1 MISGLDMRVRSIP
14 LLVGVALLGALQFGA
29 SAFAQGSCVIRDSP
43 CYPWRID
50 EGASETVLLEII
62 PNNSITQATYRVCL
76 CPPTKGVSLIFDF
89 KERTVPLGNV
99 PGATA
104 GPICRDFKIQTARSS
119 RLLLKREGTA
129 GAVEGCY
136 STY

>member
-1 MISGLDMRVRSIP
+1 MRKRSIG
-14 LLVGVALLGALQFGA
+14 LLTGIALLGSIHFADSAL
-29 SAFAQGSCVIRDSP
+29 AQGTCVIRDSP

-50 EGASETVLLEII
+50 EGSSETVLLEII

-99 PGATA
+99 PGASA

-119 RLLLKREGTA
+119 RLLLKREGTS
-129 GAVEGCY
+129 GPVEGCY

>member
-1 MISGLDMRVRSIP
+1 MDGRAIGLLI
-14 LLVGVALLGALQFGA
+14 GAALLGGVPFV
-29 SAFAQGSCVIRDSP
+29 SPVSAQGACVIRDSP

-50 EGASETVLLEII
+50 EGSSETVLLEVI

-76 CPPTKGVSLIFDF
+76 CPPTTSVTLMFDF
-89 KERTVPLGNV
+89 KERMVTLGTV
-99 PGATA
+99 PGATS

-119 RLLLKREGTA
+119 RVLLRREGTA
-129 GAVEGCY
+129 GPVEGCY